1 MSPLL
6 EIILPIFLVVFIGFA
21 VARAGM
27 FDKAGTEILSRYV
40 FNITLPLL
48 LFHSLA
54 TVSLPE
60 QIEWEFLLSYY
71 LIALG
76 LFAAGA
82 LTGKLGFAYNL
93 RGQGLFGMGASY
105 SNMVVLG
112 LPIVLNA
119 FGDAAILPM
128 FLLISIHSA
137 VMFSLVTL
145 FAELDGAGSGA
156 ERVRR
161 GRELGATILRRI
173 VGNPILL
180 GLMAGLAF
188 NLLGWTLPGPLEET
202 VALLGDAAL
211 PTALFAVGATLSQ
224 YRLSGHYTEAAAL
237 VALKIVVQPLLV
249 WFLAFQVFHVEPI
262 WGAVAV
268 VAAGMPTGINSYLF
282 AQRYGVAIEPMASA
296 IVLSTLLTVGTV
308 PFIIAQFL

>member
-27 FDKAGTEILSRYV
+27 FDKKATEVLSRFV

-71 LIALG
+71 LIALV

-82 LTGKLGFAYNL
+82 LTGKVGFAYDL

-128 FLLISIHSA
+128 FLLISVHSA
-137 VMFSLVTL
+137 LIFSLVTL
-145 FAELDGAGSGA
+145 FAELDGATG
-156 ERVRR
+156 RW
-161 GRELGATILRRI
+161 RELGATLRGI
-173 VGNPILL
+173 VTNPILL
-180 GLMAGLAF
+180 GLMAGLVF
-188 NLLGWTLPGPLEET
+188 NLLGLTLPGPLEAT
-202 VALLGDAAL
+202 VALLGDSAL

-224 YRLSGHYTEAAAL
+224 YRLSGHYTEAMAL
-237 VALKIVVQPLLV
+237 VVLKIVAQPLLV
-249 WFLAFQVFHVEPI
+249 WLLAFHVFHIDPI

-308 PFIIAQFL
+308 PFIISRFL

>member
-6 EIILPIFLVVFIGFA
+6 EIILPIFLVVFIGYA

-27 FDKAGTEILSRYV
+27 FDKKATEVLSRFV

-60 QIEWEFLLSYY
+60 EIEWEFLLSYY
-71 LIALG
+71 LIALV
-76 LFAAGA
+76 LFGAGA
-82 LTGKLGFAYNL
+82 LTGRLGFAYDL

-128 FLLISIHSA
+128 FLLISVHSA
-137 VMFSLVTL
+137 LIFSLVTL
-145 FAELDGAGSGA
+145 FAELDGAGS
-156 ERVRR
+156 RL
-161 GRELGATILRRI
+161 RELGATLRGI
-173 VGNPILL
+173 VTNPILL
-180 GLMAGLAF
+180 GLMAGLVF
-188 NLLGWTLPGPLEET
+188 NLLGITLPGPLEDT
-202 VALLGDAAL
+202 VALLGDSAL

-224 YRLSGHYTEAAAL
+224 YRLSGHYTEAL
-237 VALKIVVQPLLV
+237 VLVVLKIIAQPLLV
-249 WFLAFQVFHVEPI
+249 WLLAFHVFQIDPI

-308 PFIIAQFL
+308 PFIISQFL